1 MSVLEC
7 TAGKEMDVSVGEFSR
22 VGKACLCWSVQQ
34 KREGCLQCRAVHCTY
49 RMGGGYLSQSEQQE
63 RKRMSL

>member
-1 MSVLEC
+1 MGEGCLCGSVQQEKKGMFVLDC

-34 KREGCLQCRAVHCTY
+34 K
-49 RMGGGYLSQSEQQE
+49 
-63 RKRMSL
+63 KRGMSSM